1 MSAAS
6 VPADY
11 RKRVRFVLQ
20 RFCFV
25 WKDFRECGGGARR
38 GGGSSFSTIKRLGQ
52 ATWARCRLLKFTA
65 LEVDVA
71 RDHHRFGELQIN
83 VIYSLAQATKYLC
96 M

>member
-38 GGGSSFSTIKRLGQ
+38 GGGSSFSTIKKIGR
-52 ATWARCRLLKFTA
+52 AH
-65 LEVDVA
+65 V
-71 RDHHRFGELQIN
+71 
-83 VIYSLAQATKYLC
+83 
-96 M
+96 